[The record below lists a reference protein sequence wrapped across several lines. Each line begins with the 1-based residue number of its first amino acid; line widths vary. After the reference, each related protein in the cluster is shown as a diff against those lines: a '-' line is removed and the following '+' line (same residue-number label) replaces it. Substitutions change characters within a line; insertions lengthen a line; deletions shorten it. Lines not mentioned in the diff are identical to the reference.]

1 MSQKA
6 VVLWFSALLIFAVVS
21 REAVRGARA
30 DRCSL
35 DGAVIEPIHR
45 VDLMEDDAARAS
57 FCSIACALAWPTLP
71 PHAWWRL
78 RDEVTGRDRCEAR
91 DLRGQS
97 CRERPRAARTDPR
110 LRRPHPGDEPLRAIR
125 RRTHRRPLPPPSCR
139 RVGSMRR

>member
-6 VVLWFSALLIFAVVS
+6 VVVWFSALLIFAVVS
-21 REAVRGARA
+21 REQVRGARA

-35 DGAVIEPIHR
+35 DGAAIEPIHR

-78 RDEVTGRDRCEAR
+78 RDEVTGRAIDAKSATFVASRVESVPAR
-91 DLRGQS
+91 H
-97 CRERPRAARTDPR
+97 ERIHVFEDPTQAMSHCVQFGGARIADPF
-110 LRRPHPGDEPLRAIR
+110 
-125 RRTHRRPLPPPSCR
+125 LPPAAEESDR
-139 RVGSMRR
+139 